1 MVINSQ
7 KIRIAI
13 KSIVNRLTGKTNVH
27 FLHIGKTGGTAIKE
41 ALLGVR
47 SPKYFIFLHKH
58 NVSLQDIPNGD
69 KIFFV
74 VRNPITR
81 FVSGF
86 NSRQRQGQPRYF
98 YQWNDKEKIAFAN
111 FKTANN
117 LAESLSSSDSELRYS
132 AECAMR
138 SITHVKSSFYD
149 WVISNEYFEQRKCD
163 ILFVGFQESL
173 DLDFDELK
181 TILNLPSLVSLSSDP
196 VKKHASLDNQ
206 DVFLSELAL
215 ANLTQWYKKDID
227 FYNYCK
233 SLYKK

>member
-1 MVINSQ
+1 MIIDSQ

-41 ALLGVR
+41 ALLDIV
-47 SPKYFIFLHKH
+47 PKKHFIFLHKH

-74 VRNPITR
+74 LRDPITR

-98 YQWNDKEKIAFAN
+98 YPWSDNEKIAFAN
-111 FKTANN
+111 FTTANT
-117 LAESLSSSDSELRYS
+117 LAESLNSSSADIKYK

-138 SITHVKSSFYD
+138 SITHVKSSFYN
-149 WVISNEYFEQRKCD
+149 WVISDEYFAQRKND
-163 ILFVGFQESL
+163 ILFVGFQERL
-173 DLDFDELK
+173 DLDFDKLK
-181 TILNLPSLVSLSSDP
+181 TALNLPSLVSLSSDP

-206 DVFLSELAL
+206 DVFLSELAID
-215 ANLTQWYKKDID
+215 NLTKWYKKDID

-233 SLYKK
+233 SLYK